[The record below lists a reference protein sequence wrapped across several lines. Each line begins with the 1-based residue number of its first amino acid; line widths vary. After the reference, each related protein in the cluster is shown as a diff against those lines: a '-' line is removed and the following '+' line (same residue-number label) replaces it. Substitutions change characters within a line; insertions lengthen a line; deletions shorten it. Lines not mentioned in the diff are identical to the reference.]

1 MTTRPSRFGV
11 DAEEYLE
18 KLNGP
23 LTLGRVMCATR
34 EGEEMSQ
41 QDFAAKLG
49 LSKSHLCDIEKGR
62 KVVSPERAAH
72 FARVLGY
79 PIRLYVQLAL
89 QDELRRTKLRF
100 EVELRPVRHARHRAA

>member
-1 MTTRPSRFGV
+1 MTTRTTKLGV

-18 KLNGP
+18 KLSGP
-23 LTLGRVMCATR
+23 LTLGRVIRATR

-72 FARVLGY
+72 FAQALGY
-79 PIRLYVQLAL
+79 PVRLYVQLAL
-89 QDELRRTKLRF
+89 QDQLRRGRLAF
-100 EVELRPVRHARHRAA
+100 EVQLQASGKSRRRAA